1 MKLKY
6 LIPLIALLITGC
18 NNVSSS
24 SSDFIS
30 SKEGEITH
38 TDIDPFFKLR
48 ITDSIFSNKHE
59 GEDIGRVLNIKS
71 TYSLFLDSR
80 NSKSFPS
87 PDDCYFEYDKNYLE
101 ITDCVMDN
109 HRSYPHFVWHLKPLQ
124 IIESTSIKVFYLDKL
139 YSSYDVSIKDLSI
152 NPSTC
157 ASISKSLDSASGLFP
172 DEITIFRDLSTYE
185 NYFVGRQ
192 YFNYIKNQPTSETFN
207 DYDYALIRVFGGS
220 LGNEREFNDAFIL
233 DDILYFDFSSTR
245 SFFEQGPDVTA
256 TTVQNYFLCLVRYPS
271 GLNINN
277 YSIWLTSIYEA

>member
-1 MKLKY
+1 M
-6 LIPLIALLITGC
+6 ITGC

-71 TYSLFLDSR
+71 TYSLFLDSG

-87 PDDCYFEYDKNYLE
+87 PDDCYFEYDKTYLE

-139 YSSYDVSIKDLSI
+139 YSSCDVSIKDLSI

-157 ASISKSLDSASGLFP
+157 ASISKSLDSASDLFP

-233 DDILYFDFSSTR
+233 DGILYFDVSSTR
-245 SFFEQGPDVTA
+245 SYFEQGPDVTA